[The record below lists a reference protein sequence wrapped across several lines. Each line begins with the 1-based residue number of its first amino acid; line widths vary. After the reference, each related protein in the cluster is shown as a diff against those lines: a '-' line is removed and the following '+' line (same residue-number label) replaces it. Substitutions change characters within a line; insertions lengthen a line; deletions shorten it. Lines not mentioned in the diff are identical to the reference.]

1 MFRRQARGNLGDNDE
16 GTPEFEVHVHV
27 PGNLCT
33 ASEHREVHETTFCST
48 CAMDSRG
55 DEATN
60 SAAVADFLT
69 ILEEHMKNCERS
81 GKYVEAEI
89 ARKRLEELRQHEDSR
104 REESLRSRQVAQRL
118 GVEEAHMLEFQQFN
132 AMWDHTMKEYEER
145 AGELL
150 EAMRQRHE
158 LDAREFRATHESA
171 VTVPKWSP
179 KVLDLRQVE
188 RTLAK
193 QGQYMEAQKVKD
205 RAEKLEAEETQRA
218 AAERE
223 EHLHKLESGLAERQD
238 QEVSALRQRIQTG
251 AEEQRVARQ
260 QDLERLL
267 RRYHNIKAELDSQ
280 QHAERLRQRKGGVT
294 ALALAHDSSRA
305 SLRSSAGGR
314 ANAPPAASP
323 RYSSSSVS
331 GRSPRGSTASSGSL
345 LLHTRSG
352 ATGVAAVRPGRLGTS
367 SGVGMPTPRSDDPPV
382 PPPAV
387 PVPYRP
393 QPGDSMPPFR
403 E

>member
-1 MFRRQARGNLGDNDE
+1 MLRVLTVTQLKCFDERND
-16 GTPEFEVHVHV
+16 
-27 PGNLCT
+27 
-33 ASEHREVHETTFCST
+33 FC
-48 CAMDSRG
+48 DSMEQGG

-89 ARKRLEELRQHEDSR
+89 ARKRLEELRQHEESR

-158 LDAREFRATHESA
+158 LDAREFRAKHEAA
-171 VTVPKWSP
+171 VTAPKWSP
-179 KVLDLRQVE
+179 KVLDMRQVE

-323 RYSSSSVS
+323 RYSSSSAS
-331 GRSPRGSTASSGSL
+331 GRSPVGQGRSSSARGSTASSGSL
-345 LLHTRSG
+345 LQHTRPG
-352 ATGVAAVRPGRLGTS
+352 ATGIAAVRPGRLGTS
-367 SGVGMPTPRSDDPPV
+367 GGGGVPIPRSDDPPV